1 MKSTIFLLPLLAL
14 LSLLNGCMSTP
25 ENSEF
30 TKTINFSS
38 LDTFS
43 YKHTLVTGMDFRTSE
58 ELLLEELSEQT
69 IVKGLAAR
77 GFQMSAPEVP
87 SDFFAV
93 VKWKKS
99 VSHHVNP
106 FDHIDPY
113 NEVMARR
120 DDSARMFAPRLQLT
134 LEIYE
139 TSSGNMF
146 WRKDLP
152 NIFDAIQLTEERV
165 VDSLQRALK
174 NFPQHIEKD
183 PNLPNIE

>member
-1 MKSTIFLLPLLAL
+1 MKSSLLLLPILAL
-14 LSLLNGCMSTP
+14 LTALSGCMSTP
-25 ENSEF
+25 QNAEF
-30 TKTINFSS
+30 AKTVNFSS

-43 YKHTLVTGMDFRTSE
+43 FKHTLVTGMDFRSSE
-58 ELLLEELSEQT
+58 EFLLEELSEQT
-69 IVKGLAAR
+69 IVSELEAR
-77 GFQMSAPEVP
+77 GFEQTDSD

-99 VSHHVNP
+99 VSSYADP

-113 NEVMARR
+113 SEVVARR
-120 DDSARMFAPRLQLT
+120 DDPSKRFAARLHLT

-139 TSSGNMF
+139 SSTRNLF

-152 NIFDAIQLTEERV
+152 NIFDALQLTEERV
-165 VDSLQRALK
+165 VDSLRLAVK